1 MSPEEYAIQL
11 IIDGAAST
19 AEDDLNE
26 DGAIADNQHQEAC
39 DLALAIVRA
48 IREDATIRAQL
59 VAAGVAQQS
68 LEAAKFLAAKFLL
81 AIEEGRGEVTQ

>member
-11 IIDGAAST
+11 IINGAAST

-26 DGAIADNQHQEAC
+26 DGAIADGQHQEAC

-48 IREDATIRAQL
+48 IREDATIRAEL
-59 VAAGVAQQS
+59 VAAGVAQRRPI
-68 LEAAKFLAAKFLL
+68 EDAAIDPYRITVLP
-81 AIEEGRGEVTQ
+81 